1 MNRFWTL
8 GALTVALAGVA
19 AADEWDK
26 KTNITVNET
35 ILIPGKQLPPGK
47 YVMKLANT
55 TANRHVVQIYNEKQD
70 HLEATIMAFN
80 NQMIEPDPKGK
91 TVLTYWE
98 TPAGS
103 PPALRAWFFPG
114 DTWGQEFAYPKA
126 MAEKLA
132 ALNHTKVAS
141 YDEASLKGAPTADS
155 LKTLDVPAGEEPNSS
170 TTTVTQNSNANSNA
184 NSAPA
189 PAPRANT
196 NAAPE
201 RSNES
206 LLAQNDT
213 RPPQLVAQAQTT
225 PPANNPNTTTTT
237 PNTTR
242 TLPQTASYLP
252 LIIAVGMALTAF
264 GALLGFRH
272 V

>member
-47 YVMKLANT
+47 YVMKLANI
-55 TANRHVVQIYNEKQD
+55 TANRHVVQIFNEKQD
-70 HLEATIMAFN
+70 HLEATIMTFN
-80 NQMIEPDPKGK
+80 NQMLVPDPKGN

-141 YDEASLKGAPTADS
+141 YDEASLKGTPTPDN
-155 LKTLDVPAGEEPNSS
+155 LKAIDVPAGEEATSS
-170 TTTVTQNSNANSNA
+170 TTTVAQNTPPP
-184 NSAPA
+184 PA
-189 PAPRANT
+189 PARI
-196 NAAPE
+196 NAAPD
-201 RSNES
+201 RSDET
-206 LLAQNDT
+206 LVAQNDT
-213 RPPQLVAQAQTT
+213 RPPQLVAQAQTA
-225 PPANNPNTTTTT
+225 PPATT
-237 PNTTR
+237 PSTTS